1 MWTCPGWRQGGL
13 GLRHSWPTSEGNL
26 PSCGQSGPGWLP
38 NIPVINIYTV
48 GPLSLIWGWSH
59 HSLLFRL
66 QEMQRAELSSSHQ
79 HSGQSWESF
88 LNNKGDYFRKNPN
101 LFYFL
106 SWDSVWLFSRCHCW
120 YLWWLSSAI
129 SSWSLL
135 IFRRTSVTR
144 QGMFLNSQTKL
155 KFDSTINNE
164 NLKF

>member
-1 MWTCPGWRQGGL
+1 M
-13 GLRHSWPTSEGNL
+13 SWLAAGRSWS
-26 PSCGQSGPGWLP
+26 PSQLAHFCCGQSGSAWLP
-38 NIPVINIYTV
+38 NIPVSNISTV
-48 GPLSLIWGWSH
+48 GSPSLKWGWLSQ
-59 HSLLFRL
+59 SLLFRL

-155 KFDSTINNE
+155 KFDSTINNKH
-164 NLKF
+164 LIF

>member
-66 QEMQRAELSSSHQ
+66 QEMQRSELSSSHQ
-79 HSGQSWESF
+79 YSGPSVESF
-88 LNNKGDYFRKNPN
+88 LWNKVNILGKIRTSSISFLEIRSDYFRDVTTDICDDC
-101 LFYFL
+101 LLL
-106 SWDSVWLFSRCHCW
+106 SHHGACW
-120 YLWWLSSAI
+120 YSRGSQ
-129 SSWSLL
+129 SQNRECFS
-135 IFRRTSVTR
+135 TVR
-144 QGMFLNSQTKL
+144 QN
-155 KFDSTINNE
+155 
-164 NLKF
+164 